1 MQTRRLTRRELSRYN
16 GKNGVPAYIACEGLV
31 YDVTGSFL
39 WPEGEHQAFHAAGAD
54 LTASLHEAPHGA
66 GVLAHLSI
74 VGTLE
79 AD

>member
-16 GKNGVPAYIACEGLV
+16 GKNGVPAFVACEGVV

-39 WPEGEHQAFHAAGAD
+39 WPNGKHQAFHAAGAD
-54 LTASLHEAPHGA
+54 LTASLHEAPHG
-66 GVLAHLSI
+66 GDVLTQFSI

>member
-16 GKNGVPAYIACEGLV
+16 GKNGVPAYIACEGVV

-39 WPEGEHQAFHAAGAD
+39 WPDGEHQAFHAAGAD

-66 GVLAHLSI
+66 DVLAHFSI
-74 VGTLE
+74 IGSLE

>member
-16 GKNGVPAYIACEGLV
+16 GKNGVPAYIACEGVV
-31 YDVTGSFL
+31 YDVTVSFL

-66 GVLAHLSI
+66 GVLAHFSI

>member
-1 MQTRRLTRRELSRYN
+1 VQTRRLTRTDLSRNN
-16 GKNGVPAYIACEGLV
+16 GKNGVPAYIAFKGVV
-31 YDVTGSFL
+31 YDVTSSFL

-66 GVLAHLSI
+66 GVLAHFPI